1 MAFELKYKRGTFP
14 FKDIFSTTG
23 YRKDSPDK
31 NKPYNII
38 PSGDISM
45 KNVEFPIKGTD
56 NLGNIK
62 IMRPGKDYKFPGDI
76 VYEERI

>member
-1 MAFELKYKRGTFP
+1 MAFELKHKRGTFP
-14 FKDIFSTTG
+14 FKNVFSTTG

-38 PSGDISM
+38 PSGNISM
-45 KNVEFPIKGTD
+45 KGVEFPVRGTD
-56 NLGNIK
+56 DLGNVK
-62 IMRPGKDYKFPGDI
+62 TMQPGRDYKFPGDI